1 VDAFAFV
8 DAGFQLGLAKGA
20 LDAALGHG
28 LDGLFGIGCFVAAS
42 WEDKTGMAM
51 SEPVLAQQMEGR
63 LGQRDVAVLG
73 ALTAVDMDH
82 HALAVDIGDFEMP
95 RFVKA
100 QATGVHG
107 GEKDVVGEVFDL
119 GQKASD
125 LFDAQDSGQAV
136 FVLGTQDG
144 ENVPVARQDIDVE
157 KANAAVADAHGLG
170 RPVIDVFTLEE
181 VLLEFLF
188 RNPIGC
194 FGIELRKHAHRA
206 SVGLLGSF
214 S

>member
-1 VDAFAFV
+1 M
-8 DAGFQLGLAKGA
+8 K
-20 LDAALGHG
+20 
-28 LDGLFGIGCFVAAS
+28 S
-42 WEDKTGMAM
+42 
-51 SEPVLAQQMEGR
+51 R
-63 LGQRDVAVLG
+63 LGQRDIAALG
-73 ALTAVDMDH
+73 ALAAMHVDH
-82 HALAVDIGDFEMP
+82 HELTVDIGDFEMEA
-95 RFVKA
+95 FVKPQSA
-100 QATGVHG
+100 GIHG
-107 GEKDVVGEVFDL
+107 GKIDVVVKRFDV
-119 GQKASD
+119 GQNASNF
-125 LFDAQDSGQAV
+125 FDTQDSGQAV